1 MSYFRPRVAPVVSST
16 PRDVLKNKTSYS
28 LYNPCSKDCSARA
41 AANYTSQQG
50 VVDGSPLQCRKEDWR
65 WTPLNHYRFLY
76 WIIWGAKNSDE
87 NMNLWPISGII
98 MRLLIELLNMLQ
110 KIVLKLH
117 FLLTPLYVSKPALR
131 LNKILN
137 MSICLVDNG
146 GLFALVLSTKSA
158 RKRLILLSWA

>member
-1 MSYFRPRVAPVVSST
+1 
-16 PRDVLKNKTSYS
+16 
-28 LYNPCSKDCSARA
+28 
-41 AANYTSQQG
+41 
-50 VVDGSPLQCRKEDWR
+50 
-65 WTPLNHYRFLY
+65 
-76 WIIWGAKNSDE
+76 
-87 NMNLWPISGII
+87 

-131 LNKILN
+131 FNKILN

-158 RKRLILLSWA
+158 RKRLILLS